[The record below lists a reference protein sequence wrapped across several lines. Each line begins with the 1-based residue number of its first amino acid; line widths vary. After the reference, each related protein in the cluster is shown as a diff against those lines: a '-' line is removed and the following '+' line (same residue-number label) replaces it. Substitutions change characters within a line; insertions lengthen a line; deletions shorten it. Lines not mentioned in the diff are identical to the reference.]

1 MGTVCNL
8 AYSVRYLVYLVVA
21 LVRAEKMTR
30 LCDYEMMG
38 DYGVARALK
47 PKTMA
52 KIKIKIKSQNADHHQ
67 FEHAIHCPDNM
78 LCQSDRVIIVVEMIE
93 D

>member
-1 MGTVCNL
+1 MGTVCNS

-30 LCDYEMMG
+30 LCDYEMLG

-52 KIKIKIKSQNADHHQ
+52 KKIIQNRKSKRGPSP
-67 FEHAIHCPDNM
+67 I
-78 LCQSDRVIIVVEMIE
+78 
-93 D
+93 